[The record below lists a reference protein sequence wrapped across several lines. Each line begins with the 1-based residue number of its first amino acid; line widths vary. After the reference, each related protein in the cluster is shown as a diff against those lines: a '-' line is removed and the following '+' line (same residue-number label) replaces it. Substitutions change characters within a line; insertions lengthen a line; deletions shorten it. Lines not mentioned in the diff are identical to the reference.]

1 MKRLL
6 FWFVLIVLLLAAA
19 GAFVLTRVDT
29 GFVASTISDAVKTAT
44 GAPVTF
50 TDPPRLSLFPLGVDF
65 GRLAWQREQ
74 PDKSLSVSAAGGHA
88 RVAFSP
94 LLSGDVVVEELTLRE
109 PALSIALHEPP
120 AGMPPATDAAPAAP
134 ASAAAEAAVPSD
146 ALPLELGQVRVEKAR
161 ISLTNAA
168 GDRLAIDDLHLSLHN
183 VRRHADMLLDTGFS
197 YALSLGGRNISG
209 SFALKTTVR
218 YYAPNL
224 TIRDLQLGLTPQTGP
239 LPAALGPLALQGE
252 AALNFATRKL
262 RLQNM
267 ALACAFSHAELS
279 GEADLTSLSFAGALS
294 LATAPRSLA
303 ALWGIRLPQQGED
316 RLELSTGLE
325 CSPDRL
331 ALRQLKAAQ
340 GKTRLEGTL
349 NVLLRPEPDIRGSLH
364 LGDVIVE
371 HYLPEKAASAAAPAT
386 PPAAGKKTER
396 VTSQQAPVF
405 PTLDLSLSVDS
416 LRYKEMGAQGLHLRL
431 RGEKGRYRLQD
442 LRCRLAGGDIAGQ
455 GSADLPQKR
464 YGLNLKADNVDIGG
478 LTHMLGKGRPAEGK
492 ASLTADLS
500 AAGETSEKLLAS
512 LDGKGAL
519 EVRDLHLQALSA
531 LPHDIPGVSGAIP
544 NRIARVQVP
553 FTARQ
558 GEVTSKPIAASADG
572 LNANGQA
579 TASLPRKHL
588 HATADVRTLGLTIPV
603 IIDGPFD
610 KLSYTVDPRFLARMA
625 TGLPGALLEG
635 GAQAGKTAGQTAR
648 DAGSAIDKT
657 VRGAGGLVR
666 GLLGR

>member
-6 FWFVLIVLLLAAA
+6 LWFVLIVLLLAAA
-19 GAFVLTRVDT
+19 GAFVLTRLDT

-74 PDKSLSVSAAGGHA
+74 PDMALDVSAAGGHA
-88 RVAFSP
+88 RVALSP
-94 LLSGDVVVEELTLRE
+94 LFSGDIVVEEISLRE
-109 PALSIALHEPP
+109 PALAIALRGPVAGTPP
-120 AGMPPATDAAPAAP
+120 AAADAAPVAPSSPAAD
-134 ASAAAEAAVPSD
+134 AAVPSD
-146 ALPLELGQVRVEKAR
+146 ALPLELGLVRVEKAR
-161 ISLTNAA
+161 ISLTDAA
-168 GDRLAIDDLHLSLHN
+168 GNRIAIDDLHLNLQN

-197 YALSLGGRNISG
+197 YALSQGGQNISG
-209 SFALKTTVR
+209 NFALKTTVR

-224 TIRDLQLGLTPQTGP
+224 TIRDLQLGLTPQSGP

-262 RLQNM
+262 RLQNV
-267 ALACAFSHAELS
+267 ALACASSHAELS
-279 GEADLTSLSFAGALS
+279 GEADLAALSFAGALS

-325 CSPDRL
+325 CSRDRV
-331 ALRQLKAAQ
+331 ALHQLKAAQ
-340 GKTRLEGTL
+340 GKTRLEGSLT
-349 NVLLRPEPDIRGSLH
+349 VLLRPEADIRGSLH
-364 LGDVIVE
+364 LGDVDVE
-371 HYLPEKAASAAAPAT
+371 HYLPEKKAPT
-386 PPAAGKKTER
+386 MPSAAGKKTER
-396 VTSQQAPVF
+396 VTSQATPVF
-405 PTLDLSLSVDS
+405 PSLDLSLTVDS
-416 LRYKEMGAQGLHLRL
+416 LRYKGMGAQKLSLRL
-431 RGEKGRYRLQD
+431 QGEKGRYRLQE
-442 LRCRLAGGDIAGQ
+442 LRCRLAGGGDISGK

-492 ASLTADLS
+492 AALTADLN
-500 AAGETSEKLLAS
+500 AAGENSEKLLAS
-512 LDGKGAL
+512 LDGKGTL
-519 EVRDLHLQALSA
+519 DVSDLHLQALSA
-531 LPHDIPGVSGAIP
+531 LPRNIPGVSGAIP
-544 NRIARVQVP
+544 NRIARLQIP
-553 FTARQ
+553 FIARQ
-558 GEVTSKPIAASADG
+558 GEVTSKPIVASADG

-610 KLSYTVDPRFLARMA
+610 NLSYTVDPRFLARMA

-635 GAQAGKTAGQTAR
+635 GAQAGKAAGETAKE
-648 DAGSAIDKT
+648 AGSAIDKT